1 MDVDDQAKPSIRQLS
16 LSKGLLL
23 ALFYIIFGKAG
34 LMLALPPGYASA
46 IFPSAGIAVAVVL
59 VYRRVALPWIFLGSF
74 LLNVS
79 IGYETSQYI
88 DTVMLITAMLIAV
101 ASTAQATVGGLI
113 LRRHLNHPLS
123 LDNSRD
129 LIVFLLY
136 TPLICLVSAT
146 ISITGLFLLDVLPI
160 TDVVINWASW
170 WIGDTLGV
178 MTLLPVALVAIG
190 EPRDLWRSRIL
201 TVAVPITITF
211 LLLIVIFVTSSRW
224 EQEDLLM
231 EFHILSRQVIND
243 LSTRFEE
250 QALFLRQLEAFMAYN
265 QVRQISATE
274 FKKFVQ
280 ASFERFPALQAVEWA
295 PHISN
300 RERFTFEASRRKNF
314 HDFEIREKD
323 SDNNLVRARNRE
335 IYYPVTYVEPLSKN
349 ESAIGFDLAS
359 SPARKLTLLEAIN
372 KGVAVATPPIKLV
385 QDKHEQAGMLLIMPV
400 RGDANR
406 RDIVL
411 IVLRIGDFMENLFK
425 FSEESLQIRVIDVEA
440 GLVVFDSFIPGN
452 KRSLINTEKISLGE
466 RSFLLQI
473 APTPAYLASHR
484 GWLSWAILATGL
496 FGTSLLGVL
505 LLLSTGQRA
514 HAEKL
519 VLKRTRELN
528 QEKEKAEAANIAK
541 SNFLATM
548 SHEIRTPM
556 NGILGMAQLLLIPGV
571 SKAEQKNYTKI
582 IFNSA
587 QTLLTLLNDILDLSK
602 IEAGRITLEP
612 LVFIPKQLINEVAFL
627 FDEQIQ
633 TKALN
638 LEVSWNGIQDVRY
651 SADLTR
657 LRQMLSNL
665 ISNAI
670 KFTQR
675 GFIRIEGKEIE
686 ITQDKAVLEFSVT
699 DSGIGIPQ
707 EKQMLLFKPFSQV
720 DASITRKYG
729 GTGLGLSI
737 VGNLALL
744 MGGSVGI
751 KSIPGR
757 GTCAW
762 FRIKAD
768 LFKDEKKDDQ
778 LTSESENFI
787 WPGTMPKIT
796 KHYILVVEDNPTNR
810 KIIEAFLKKLGVLF
824 KSVENGQEAIE
835 RIFYNDRPSLVLMDC
850 QMPVMDGYEA
860 TRRIRQWE
868 QDSLKP
874 HLPIIA
880 MTANAFKEEIN
891 FCLATGMDYV
901 LVKPVNILE
910 LKTIL
915 HQWLE
920 FKE

>member
-1 MDVDDQAKPSIRQLS
+1 MDVDDQAKSLIRQLS
-16 LSKGLLL
+16 VSKGLLL
-23 ALFYIIFGKAG
+23 ALLYLIFGKAG

-46 IFPSAGIAVAVVL
+46 IFPSAGIAVAAVL
-59 VYRRVALPWIFLGSF
+59 IYRRIALPWVFLGSL

-88 DTVMLITAMLIAV
+88 DTKMLITAILIAV
-101 ASTAQATVGGLI
+101 ASTIQATVGGLI
-113 LRRHLNHPLS
+113 FRRHLSYPLA

-146 ISITGLFLLDVLPI
+146 ISITGLFILGVLPI

-178 MTLLPVALVAIG
+178 MTLLPVVLVAIG

-201 TVAVPITITF
+201 TVAAPITITF

-231 EFHILSRQVIND
+231 EFRILSRQVIND

-265 QVRQISATE
+265 QVRQISAAE
-274 FKKFVQ
+274 FKNFVQ

-300 RERFTFEASRRKNF
+300 KERFAFEASQRKNF
-314 HDFEIREKD
+314 RDFEIREKD
-323 SDNNLVRARNRE
+323 YDNNLVRAGNRE
-335 IYYPVTYVEPLSKN
+335 TYYPVTYVEPLSKN
-349 ESAIGFDLAS
+349 ESVIGFDLAS
-359 SPARKLTLLEAIN
+359 SPARKVTLLEAIK
-372 KGVAVATPPIKLV
+372 KGVAVATPPVKLI
-385 QDKHEQAGMLLIMPV
+385 QEKHEQAGMLLIMPV
-400 RGDANR
+400 RGDDSR
-406 RDIVL
+406 KDIVL
-411 IVLRIGDFMENLFK
+411 IVLRMGDFMGNLFK
-425 FSEESLQIRVIDVEA
+425 FSEENLQIRVIDIES

-452 KRSLINTEKISLGE
+452 NRSLINTEKISLGE

-541 SNFLATM
+541 SSFLATM

-556 NGILGMAQLLLIPGV
+556 NGILGMAQLLLIPGI
-571 SKAEQKNYTKI
+571 SKDEQQNYAKV

-587 QTLLTLLNDILDLSK
+587 QNLLTLLNDILDLSK
-602 IEAGRITLEP
+602 IEAGRIALEP
-612 LVFIPKQLINEVAFL
+612 LVFLPKQFINEVTSL
-627 FDEQIQ
+627 FAEQIQ
-633 TKALN
+633 AKSLN
-638 LEVSWNGIQDVRY
+638 LKISWNGTQDVRY

-665 ISNAI
+665 INNAV
-670 KFTQR
+670 KFTHS
-675 GFIRIEGKEIE
+675 GFIHIEGQEIE
-686 ITQDKAVLEFSVT
+686 TTHDKAILEFSVT

-707 EKQMLLFKPFSQV
+707 EQQTLLFKPFSQV

-751 KSIPGR
+751 KSIPGQ
-757 GTCAW
+757 GTCVW
-762 FRIKAD
+762 FRIMAD
-768 LFKDEKKDDQ
+768 LFKEEKNHQ
-778 LTSESENFI
+778 LISDSTLLL
-787 WPGTMPKIT
+787 WPSNVPTIT
-796 KHYILVVEDNPTNR
+796 GHYILVVEDNPINR
-810 KIIEAFLKKLGVLF
+810 KVIEAFLKKLGF
-824 KSVENGQEAIE
+824 FFESVENGKEAVE
-835 RIFYNDRPSLVLMDC
+835 RIFSDKKPSLVLMDC

-860 TRRIRQWE
+860 TRHIRQWE
-868 QDSLKP
+868 QEGLKP
-874 HLPIIA
+874 RLPIIA
-880 MTANAFKEEIN
+880 MTANAFRKEID
-891 FCLATGMDYV
+891 FCLATGMDHV
-901 LVKPVNILE
+901 LVKPVNILD

-920 FKE
+920 LKE